1 MKIEEL
7 SYAINP
13 GSHCD
18 LFGAVMVAA
27 GIENLKILVV
37 GTEECTYYPTVS

>member
-18 LFGAVMVAA
+18 LFGAVMVAEQRLFPNY
-27 GIENLKILVV
+27 GLSSDS
-37 GTEECTYYPTVS
+37 GW